1 MIVKHINLLPWV
13 KSILFCTV
21 FTLGSISEHFKR
33 KLMLVFRSLDK
44 HSSLILSSGIKGT
57 IGSSSQMSQCAES
70 RFLSVTWYGIYPF
83 NQPLLHSI
91 YWATNMDQ
99 AKESKD
105 LKITV
110 SVRPAHKQWNSSSEG
125 RKYVGCAM
133 CYKAPFGRS
142 CPTVCNSM

>member
-44 HSSLILSSGIKGT
+44 DSSLILSSGIKGT

-105 LKITV
+105 LKSTV
-110 SVRPAHKQWNSSSEG
+110 PALRMPQSGGETRRGWCGGSRWQSCRARLSLGWNSGS
-125 RKYVGCAM
+125 VV
-133 CYKAPFGRS
+133 
-142 CPTVCNSM
+142 T